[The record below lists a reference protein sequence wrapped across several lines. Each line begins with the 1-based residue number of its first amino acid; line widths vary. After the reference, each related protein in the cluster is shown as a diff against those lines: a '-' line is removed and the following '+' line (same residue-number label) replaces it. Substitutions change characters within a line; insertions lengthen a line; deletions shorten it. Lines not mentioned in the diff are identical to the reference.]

1 MSKRIIHS
9 LRERRLVEDA
19 VAGLAAATSEGELTL
34 EVQRIA
40 SEHAPE
46 LVLPAIRKNL
56 GTGSSRMRGGLG
68 RLSALLAGPETVAML
83 RTEAGRRDNPTQT
96 RLNAAMIL
104 EKFLQVEVSAGLMGD
119 LNDPNFIVFQSL
131 EEAVEEARS
140 NRAVLMEYVRQ
151 MSQENLDVAH
161 LVIDLIGR
169 LPEKDQPEL
178 LRLIAYDSRP
188 GVGEAAVDR
197 LSSLRGEAVGAQS
210 ASKLHT
216 LQSTLRPELAQ
227 TAARNL
233 RKLRLAGVHWNA
245 QSADDWWGLISP
257 SDLQGTQHLWFLG
270 SENEV
275 DGKVVGQRINR
286 VAGILGAFGHESL
299 DRRHLPPS
307 RRTGELYSI
316 PTSPGESADFIAIP
330 YEYARHVLH
339 EGLESHWGVQSKRA
353 LPDEFTLFCPLLFQC
368 EADPISDELSSL
380 LASGPELWEEEQEE
394 LSKVTAALLEHSAM
408 AGWILPIVETGGDT
422 EALLRQLPRR
432 EVNRTGRNNL
442 AGLPLELLGK
452 LADMVVS
459 EIIPQKLVE
468 QLRQALLAQAAWLH
482 YAGDQGFARRSVYL
496 SESLRR
502 VPLHNHPLLLQMIA
516 RGFVALSEEENAREQ
531 LK

>member
-1 MSKRIIHS
+1 M
-9 LRERRLVEDA
+9 
-19 VAGLAAATSEGELTL
+19 TL

-68 RLSALLAGPETVAML
+68 RLSALLAGPETAAML

-104 EKFLQVEVSAGLMGD
+104 ENFLQVEVSAGLMGD

-131 EEAVEEARS
+131 KEAVEEARS

-151 MSQENLDVAH
+151 MRQENLDVAH
-161 LVIDLIGR
+161 LVLDLIGQ
-169 LPEKDQPEL
+169 LPETDQPEL

-188 GVGEAAVDR
+188 GVGEAAVER

-216 LQSTLRPELAQ
+216 LQFTLRPELAQ
-227 TAARNL
+227 AAARNL
-233 RKLRLAGVHWNA
+233 RKMRLAGVDWKV

-257 SDLQGTQHLWFLG
+257 SDLQGTQHLWFLESG
-270 SENEV
+270 NEV
-275 DGKVVGQRINR
+275 DGKLVGLRINR
-286 VAGILGAFGHESL
+286 TAGILGAFVQESV

-307 RRTGELYSI
+307 RRAGELYSI
-316 PTSPGESADFIAIP
+316 PTSSGESAVFVAIP
-330 YEYARHVLH
+330 YDYARHVLQ
-339 EGLESHWGVQSKRA
+339 EGLESHWRVRYERA

-368 EADPISDELSSL
+368 QADAISDELPSL
-380 LASGPELWEEEQEE
+380 LASGPELWDEEQDE
-394 LSKVTAALLEHSAM
+394 LSKVTAALLEHPAM
-408 AGWILPIVETGGDT
+408 AGWILPLGETGGDA
-422 EALLRQLPRR
+422 EAIRRQLPRR
-432 EVNRTGRNNL
+432 EVDRTGQSNL
-442 AGLPLELLGK
+442 AGIPSELLDK
-452 LADMVVS
+452 LAAMVVS
-459 EIIPQKLVE
+459 ENMPQELIE
-468 QLRQALLAQAAWLH
+468 QSRQALLAQAAWLH

-516 RGFVALSEEENAREQ
+516 RGFVALSEEENAREL

>member
-9 LRERRLVEDA
+9 LRERRLVEEA
-19 VAGLAAATSEGELTL
+19 VAGLAAATSEAELTL

-40 SEHAPE
+40 GEHAPE

-131 EEAVEEARS
+131 KEAVEEARS

-151 MSQENLDVAH
+151 MRQENLDVAH
-161 LVIDLIGR
+161 LVIDLIGQ
-169 LPEKDQPEL
+169 LPETDQPEL

-216 LQSTLRPELAQ
+216 LQSTLKPELAQ
-227 TAARNL
+227 AAARNL

-257 SDLQGTQHLWFLG
+257 SDLQGTQHLWFLDGG
-270 SENEV
+270 SEF
-275 DGKVVGQRINR
+275 DGKLVGLRINR
-286 VAGILGAFGHESL
+286 VAGILGAFGLESVE
-299 DRRHLPPS
+299 RRNLPPS
-307 RRTGELYSI
+307 RRAGKTYSI
-316 PTSPGESADFIAIP
+316 STSPGESAVFVAIP
-330 YEYARHVLH
+330 YNYARHVLQ
-339 EGLESHWGVQSKRA
+339 EGLESHWRVRSERD
-353 LPDEFTLFCPLLFQC
+353 LPGDFTLFCPLLFQC
-368 EADPISDELSSL
+368 QADPISDELSSL
-380 LASGPELWEEEQEE
+380 LASGPELWDEEQEE
-394 LSKVTAALLEHSAM
+394 LSKVTASLLEHSAM
-408 AGWILPIVETGGDT
+408 AGWILPVGETGGDT
-422 EALLRQLPRR
+422 EAIRRQLPRR
-432 EVNRTGRNNL
+432 EVDRTGQSNL
-442 AGLPLELLGK
+442 AGIPSEVLGK
-452 LADMVVS
+452 LAAMVVS
-459 EIIPQKLVE
+459 ENMPQKLVE
-468 QLRQALLAQAAWLH
+468 QLQQALLAQAAWLH

-516 RGFVALSEEENAREQ
+516 RGFVALSEEGNASER